1 MLLLACVT
9 VMMTMPALVGVGTFP
24 TARAVAVS
32 EGENATEGA
41 RHEVYGL
48 VVMTADCDT
57 LVLGERK
64 SALVKDVKRTAAVAS
79 PVLSTC
85 LAEVVEESGDSNT
98 VGRYAAR
105 VCGYVLIN
113 FKRVLSKS
121 AVLLVVPVAPALEV
135 VGGLK
140 VCDNGFDAGA
150 PGGAEDAED
159 TFSGV
164 AHVRYVLLFIPDS
177 CRFLTGDRIN
187 LWHRLASCTPMCPSP
202 GVP

>member
-1 MLLLACVT
+1 MT
-9 VMMTMPALVGVGTFP
+9 MMMTMPALFGVGTLP
-24 TARAVAVS
+24 TARAITVS

-41 RHEVYGL
+41 RHEVNGL
-48 VVMTADCDT
+48 VVMTTDCDT

-64 SALVKDVKRTAAVAS
+64 SALVKDVKRTTAVAA
-79 PVLSTC
+79 PILSAC
-85 LAEVVEESGDSNT
+85 LAEVVEEGGDSYAL
-98 VGRYAAR
+98 GRYAAR

-113 FKRVLSKS
+113 LKRMLSKS
-121 AVLLVVPVAPALEV
+121 TILLMVTVAPAFEV

-140 VCDNGFDAGA
+140 VCDDGFDAGA

-177 CRFLTGDRIN
+177 CTFLTGDRRN
-187 LWHRLASCTPMCPSP
+187 LLRLRASCTPRYHCP
-202 GVP
+202 GVPSGDGP